1 MSDKSKILNVELADK
16 SYPIYIGSDLLSSK
30 SLLSDHIQGK
40 QVMVVTNTT
49 IAPLYLEK
57 LKDALSD
64 FNVES
69 VILPDG
75 EEFKTLETLNKVFDA
90 LLKAKFD
97 RSSTLVALGG
107 GVVGDITGYAAASY
121 QRGVNFIQLPTSLLS
136 QVDSSVG
143 GKTGVNHE
151 LGKNMIGAFYQPK
164 AVIIDVDTLDT
175 LSDQEYS
182 AGMAEVIKYGLL
194 GNADFFSMLETNI
207 ESIMAR
213 NKDLI
218 IEIIFN
224 SCKDKASIVA
234 LDEFERGK
242 RALLNLG
249 HTFGHG
255 IENAFGYGNYLHG
268 EAVSIGMVMAAKL
281 SMDEGHLSNE
291 DAIRVES
298 ILSKADLPISIK
310 KSIGSET
317 LIEAMS
323 LDKKSI
329 DGKIRLVLLKALGD
343 SYLTDSYSKENFNK
357 VVNNFCH

>member
-121 QRGVNFIQLPTSLLS
+121 QRGVNFIQVPTSLLS

-268 EAVSIGMVMAAKL
+268 EAVSIGMVMATKL
-281 SMDEGHLSNE
+281 SMDEGYLSNE

>member
-1 MSDKSKILNVELADK
+1 MSDKSKILNVELGNK

-40 QVMVVTNTT
+40 QVMIVTNTT

-121 QRGVNFIQLPTSLLS
+121 QRGVNFIQVPTSLLS

-298 ILSKADLPISIK
+298 ILSKANLPISIK

-343 SYLTDSYSKENFNK
+343 SYITDRYSKKNFNR

>member
-16 SYPIYIGSDLLSSK
+16 SYPIYIGSNLLSSK

-40 QVMVVTNTT
+40 QVMIVTNTT

-69 VILPDG
+69 VVLPDG

-121 QRGVNFIQLPTSLLS
+121 QRGVNFIQVPTSLLS

-357 VVNNFCH
+357 VINNFCH

>member
-16 SYPIYIGSDLLSSK
+16 SYPIYIGSNLLSSK

-40 QVMVVTNTT
+40 QVMIVTNST

-69 VILPDG
+69 VVLPDG

-121 QRGVNFIQLPTSLLS
+121 QRGVNFIQVPTSLLS

-194 GNADFFSMLETNI
+194 GNADFFYMLETNI
-207 ESIMAR
+207 EAIMAR

-268 EAVSIGMVMAAKL
+268 EAVSIGMVMATKL
-281 SMDEGHLSNE
+281 SMDEGYLSNE

>member
-1 MSDKSKILNVELADK
+1 MSDKSKILNVELDDK
-16 SYPIYIGSDLLSSK
+16 SYPIYIGSNLLSSK

-40 QVMVVTNTT
+40 QVMIVTNTT

-57 LKDALSD
+57 LKDALVD

-69 VILPDG
+69 VVLPDG
-75 EEFKTLETLNKVFDA
+75 EEFKTLETLNNVFDA

-121 QRGVNFIQLPTSLLS
+121 QRGVNFIQVPTSLLS

-194 GNADFFSMLETNI
+194 GNADFFYMLETNI

-281 SMDEGHLSNE
+281 SMDEGYLSNE

>member
-1 MSDKSKILNVELADK
+1 MSDKTKILNVELADK
-16 SYPIYIGSDLLSSK
+16 SYPIYIGTDLLSSN
-30 SLLSDHIQGK
+30 SVMTNHIKGK
-40 QVMVVTNTT
+40 QVMIVTNTT

-57 LKDALSD
+57 LQAALEG

-69 VILPDG
+69 VVLPDG
-75 EEFKTLETLNKVFDA
+75 EKFKTLETLNKVFDA

-107 GVVGDITGYAAASY
+107 GVVGDITGFAAASY
-121 QRGVNFIQLPTSLLS
+121 QRGVNFIQVPTSLLS

-194 GNADFFSMLETNI
+194 GNADFFYMLETNI

-224 SCKDKASIVA
+224 SCQDKASIVA

-281 SMDEGHLSNE
+281 SMDEGYLSNE

>member
-69 VILPDG
+69 VVLPDG

-121 QRGVNFIQLPTSLLS
+121 QRGVNFIQVPTSLLS

-194 GNADFFSMLETNI
+194 GNADFFYMLETNI

-281 SMDEGHLSNE
+281 SMDEGHLSHE

-298 ILSKADLPISIK
+298 ILSKANLPIAIN

-329 DGKIRLVLLKALGD
+329 DGKIRLVLLKAIGD